1 MHLDLWE
8 KKKKKKAIFRCWD
21 ERDEREKKRKK
32 EKQKRKREKKER
44 KRGEK
49 NEKKKEKKKGKE
61 GKERKRGKREKTPPP
76 LCEMCVCTTVFC
88 VCKRLLE
95 TDCTVLYCMDGP
107 NVPRNVL

>member
-1 MHLDLWE
+1 MKERKREE
-8 KKKKKKAIFRCWD
+8 KERKKREK
-21 ERDEREKKRKK
+21 REKKREK
-32 EKQKRKREKKER
+32 E
-44 KRGEK
+44 GE
-49 NEKKKEKKKGKE
+49 KKGKE